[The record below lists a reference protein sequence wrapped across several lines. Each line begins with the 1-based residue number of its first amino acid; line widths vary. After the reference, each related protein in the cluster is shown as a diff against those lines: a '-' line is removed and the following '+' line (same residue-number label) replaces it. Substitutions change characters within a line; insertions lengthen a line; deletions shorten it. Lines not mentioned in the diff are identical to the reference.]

1 MFLIASF
8 LKKHSIKNSRKFSL
22 CIPTRNSY
30 SPPSFNIFHQTL
42 IPLYSATWNLSENF
56 PNINYQTLWLIM
68 SDNQPF
74 ASFLIDNQPF
84 ASFLIKDSIKIFLIK
99 SCWTIIRLIYW
110 KKNSKYVCSKRR
122 KTFSKTSSWF
132 MVKTHMSD
140 VQVHMSDIRVTY
152 EWHTSILKINLCDF

>member
-8 LKKHSIKNSRKFSL
+8 LKKHSIKNDRKFSL

-42 IPLYSATWNLSENF
+42 IPLFLSSSATWNLSENF
-56 PNINYQTLWLIM
+56 PNINDQTLWLIM

-74 ASFLIDNQPF
+74 ASFLI
-84 ASFLIKDSIKIFLIK
+84 KDSIKIYLIK

-122 KTFSKTSSWF
+122 KTFSNTSSWF
-132 MVKTHMSD
+132 VVKTHMSD
-140 VQVHMSDIRVTY
+140 VQLHMSDIRVTY